1 MYIFKTQEFESP
13 FQWHSIFQCIVDN
26 GKKYLVNCIG
36 YNNFYETSVKDI
48 TYNITLQIPLV
59 QYVVEE
65 NCVVVSSPELHES
78 ILNSLH
84 NNKKV
89 YVVND
94 VYIIN
99 NEESYVVEDSLE
111 ETLINQKIKK
121 LQFIS
126 ILMKSRLYNPVFR
139 TFNSDLF
146 VLQKLILDNKI
157 KVQYDIKNNSISKS
171 LKTLYEEY
179 NNVDMYNSFISMLD
193 DLNKTELFYMY
204 TITDVDV
211 SVLTKEEQDIV
222 NRFLFSSHYFIEC
235 LSDYYKQFIEIHEAD
250 TIEKLNISE
259 QKFLRLYYSTWL
271 AQI

>member
-99 NEESYVVEDSLE
+99 NEELYVVEDSLE

-146 VLQKLILDNKI
+146 VLQKLIP
-157 KVQYDIKNNSISKS
+157 VIS
-171 LKTLYEEY
+171 
-179 NNVDMYNSFISMLD
+179 DF
-193 DLNKTELFYMY
+193 LNK
-204 TITDVDV
+204 
-211 SVLTKEEQDIV
+211 DI
-222 NRFLFSSHYFIEC
+222 E
-235 LSDYYKQFIEIHEAD
+235 
-250 TIEKLNISE
+250 
-259 QKFLRLYYSTWL
+259 
-271 AQI
+271 